1 MHIDGIFS
9 GGGIKGFALIGAYE
23 AIESRGLRFVRLAGT
38 SAGAIMAALIAAGY
52 TSTELK
58 SIIKGVDGKELLD
71 DTLFDLPFVRWL
83 KVYFSLGLYKGKKL
97 EQWIDGLLMKK
108 GIRSFG
114 DLAPGALRVVTSDI
128 TNGRILTLPDDLPAY
143 RINPQTFSIARA
155 VRMSCTLPYFFQ
167 PVKLPGPHGKALILD
182 GGMLSNFPLWLFD
195 EEKKKKRP
203 ALGIKLSTKTMRM
216 PRQIHNGADLFSAMF
231 HTMKDAHDARYIS
244 KRHANNIVFI
254 PVEGTSATDF
264 GLSDEKKDALIQIG
278 RGYTEA
284 FLKRWCY

>member
-1 MHIDGIFS
+1 MRIDGVFS
-9 GGGIKGFALIGAYE
+9 GGGIKGFALVGAYE
-23 AIESRGLRFVRLAGT
+23 AIESRGLRFVRVAGT

-52 TSTELK
+52 TSAELK
-58 SIIKGVDGKELLD
+58 KVIKEVEGKQLLD

-83 KVYFSLGLYKGKKL
+83 KIYFTLGLYKGKKL
-97 EQWIDGLLMKK
+97 EQWLDGLFMQK
-108 GIRSFG
+108 GVRTFG
-114 DLAPGALRVVTSDI
+114 DLAPEALRVVTSDI

-143 RINPQTFSIARA
+143 RINPHTFSIARA

-167 PVKLPGPHGKALILD
+167 PVKLPVPHGKALILD

-195 EEKKKKRP
+195 EEKKQRRP
-203 ALGIKLSTKTMRM
+203 VLGIKLSTQTMRM
-216 PRQIHNGADLFSAMF
+216 PRQINTGADLFSAMF

-244 KRHANNIVFI
+244 RRHERNIVFI
-254 PVEGTSATDF
+254 PVEGTAVTDF
-264 GLSDEKKDALIQIG
+264 DLSDEKKDALIQIG